1 MKIITNSIQPF
12 YPKVM
17 LKDGQTAKEGQLIA
31 KDLME
36 KLGVQEN
43 DLLDCAYMDLILQQ
57 DRK

>member
-1 MKIITNSIQPF
+1 
-12 YPKVM
+12 M

-57 DRK
+57 DSIQFNSI